1 MSATDDGKPENR
13 LTKKPEGLNV
23 RWRKYRGPQNGRVS
37 FTPAAAALVE
47 GKSAAKATFSE
58 PGEYVVQAI
67 VDDSSLLSGT
77 YCCWINSELK
87 VTVK

>member
-1 MSATDDGKPENR
+1 MAEVPRSTERPGVVCTGGAT
-13 LTKKPEGLNV
+13 
-23 RWRKYRGPQNGRVS
+23 
-37 FTPAAAALVE
+37 LVE

-87 VTVK
+87 VTVTR